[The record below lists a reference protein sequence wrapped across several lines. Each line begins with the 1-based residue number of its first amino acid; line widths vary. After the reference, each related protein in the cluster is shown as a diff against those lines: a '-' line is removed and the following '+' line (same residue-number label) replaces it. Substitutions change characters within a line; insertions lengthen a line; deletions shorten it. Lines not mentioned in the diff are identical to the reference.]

1 MSTSK
6 VLKLRKKTSL
16 KGHEHHVKMQKW
28 LISDHF
34 LFLLRCKIIQDLLL
48 ARRMESSWPG
58 CWANVG

>member
-48 ARRMESSWPG
+48 ARRMESS
-58 CWANVG
+58 